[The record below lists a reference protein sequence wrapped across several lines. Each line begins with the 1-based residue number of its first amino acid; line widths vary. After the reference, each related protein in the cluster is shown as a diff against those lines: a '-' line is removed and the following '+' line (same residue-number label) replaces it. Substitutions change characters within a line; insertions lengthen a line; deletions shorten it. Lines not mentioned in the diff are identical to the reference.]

1 MLIGHEGHVPNAA
14 TVQPSINVSPIGL
27 MGTGRNMSDLTS
39 DNAGQQKRSEESL
52 SPLSVPQWLTRAAG
66 WSWRLGLVA
75 AFVIL
80 TMMVLLRVRIVV
92 VPLLISLM
100 VASVLR
106 PIVGRIEK
114 RGIPRPVAAWLML
127 IATFS
132 VVAGMLSAAGHGL
145 TVELTSDTTRWA
157 DVYADVTQWVQGE
170 PLSLSPEEVESL
182 ESRARDAFIG
192 GMASAGA
199 NRARLLIE
207 VVSGLLLSVAMTFFL
222 INDNGALWSWIVER
236 VAPARRNAVDQAG
249 SAAMGT
255 LRSYLMAV
263 SLAGVVDAFA
273 IGLGLWIIGVPLV
286 IPLAVI
292 TFFAA
297 FLPVVGATAAGV
309 LAATVA
315 LVANGPIEALVVVA
329 LTLVVQQ
336 LEGNLVLP
344 VLMGNHVPLHPVVV
358 LVALTAGGS
367 LAGIIGAFVAV
378 PFAAMVTAAAG
389 AFRAE
394 IPDRHLTV

>member
-1 MLIGHEGHVPNAA
+1 
-14 TVQPSINVSPIGL
+14 
-27 MGTGRNMSDLTS
+27 
-39 DNAGQQKRSEESL
+39 
-52 SPLSVPQWLTRAAG
+52 
-66 WSWRLGLVA
+66 
-75 AFVIL
+75 
-80 TMMVLLRVRIVV
+80 
-92 VPLLISLM
+92 
-100 VASVLR
+100 
-106 PIVGRIEK
+106 
-114 RGIPRPVAAWLML
+114 
-127 IATFS
+127 
-132 VVAGMLSAAGHGL
+132 
-145 TVELTSDTTRWA
+145 
-157 DVYADVTQWVQGE
+157 
-170 PLSLSPEEVESL
+170 
-182 ESRARDAFIG
+182 
-192 GMASAGA
+192 
-199 NRARLLIE
+199 
-207 VVSGLLLSVAMTFFL
+207 
-222 INDNGALWSWIVER
+222 WIVER
-236 VAPARRNAVDQAG
+236 VAPARRNAVDRAG